1 MDKGVDIIWGE
12 DIRGFEQGVIINK
25 NIIKG
30 VEIDDFSDQL

>member
-1 MDKGVDIIWGE
+1 MDKGLDIIWGK

-30 VEIDDFSDQL
+30 VEIDNFNNQ